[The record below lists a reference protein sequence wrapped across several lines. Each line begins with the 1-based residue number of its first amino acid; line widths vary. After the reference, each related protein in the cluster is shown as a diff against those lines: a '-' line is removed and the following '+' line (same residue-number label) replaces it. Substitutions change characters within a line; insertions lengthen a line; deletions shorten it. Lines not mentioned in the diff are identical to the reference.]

1 MTQYFVG
8 ILNVK
13 NKISFFF
20 SQLIPI
26 CSLGNHNLDSILRMK
41 ILYVNEK
48 YTQEHQKV
56 QQCSLVQVNH
66 IFSSSRLFVQIYWLK
81 RIFSTGFDEMIL
93 EYMTNLENIC
103 LIFLRLKRCS
113 WRPTSILV
121 FLIEV
126 VSVYTSSN
134 LAVLQLSCQQI
145 GKTFSTKKCIRLEG
159 D

>member
-41 ILYVNEK
+41 ILCVNEK

-56 QQCSLVQVNH
+56 QQCSLGQVNH
-66 IFSSSRLFVQIYWLK
+66 IFSSSRLFVQIY
-81 RIFSTGFDEMIL
+81 
-93 EYMTNLENIC
+93 
-103 LIFLRLKRCS
+103 
-113 WRPTSILV
+113 
-121 FLIEV
+121 
-126 VSVYTSSN
+126 
-134 LAVLQLSCQQI
+134 
-145 GKTFSTKKCIRLEG
+145 
-159 D
+159 